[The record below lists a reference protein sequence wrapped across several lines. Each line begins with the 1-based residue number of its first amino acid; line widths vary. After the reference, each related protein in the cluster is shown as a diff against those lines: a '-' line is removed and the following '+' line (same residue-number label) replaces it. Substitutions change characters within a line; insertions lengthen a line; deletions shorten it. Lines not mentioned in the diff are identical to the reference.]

1 MAENRKMAFHDCSQL
16 DTAKRPSGKYELLF
30 GLEDRPPLLKM
41 LLYGAQWA
49 LLFLPMITV
58 SAGVVSSYLGFG
70 PAEETAFLGRILLIS
85 GGIMVLQ
92 TLFGHR
98 LPLLDGPSSVIM
110 LVLIA
115 LAPLGLASIS
125 GGFICGGILTALLG
139 FLGLFRYIKNLF
151 TDLVVG
157 VITSLIALSLIPFML
172 PLILGRSSGHPHGDP
187 SVLLVSALIMAT
199 MILFTYR
206 LKTIH
211 RTYSFLWA
219 IVLGAALM
227 MAIGK
232 FSLPDTASQTWFRFP
247 RPFWGPK
254 PELDAVSIATF
265 MIAYLAVV
273 ANEVGSIY
281 SIAEVVG
288 NENLESKL
296 HRGIGFTG
304 LGGAVSGVVP
314 TLGTVSYALSPGV
327 VFATRVGSR
336 FALTACGGIVLVAAL
351 CEKLNAFLAAIPLP
365 VVGAALMVAMG
376 SQLMVG
382 MSIVFRKK
390 GELSSRDYYVAGVP
404 LILGTA
410 ASILPQPF
418 LDLLPLWLRVMVG
431 NGMVVG
437 IVSVLLL
444 EHVLLRNGK
453 EHRRTEGEIPVKTG
467 TAGNKTDKDQNS
479 KV

>member
-1 MAENRKMAFHDCSQL
+1 MASYQHGKP
-16 DTAKRPSGKYELLF
+16 DTAKEPSGKYELLF
-30 GLEDRPPLLKM
+30 GLEDRPPLLKT

-70 PAEETAFLGRILLIS
+70 PTEETAFLGRILLVS
-85 GGIMVLQ
+85 GGIMLLQ

-110 LVLIA
+110 LVFIA
-115 LAPLGLASIS
+115 LAPLGPASIS

-139 FLGLFRYIKNLF
+139 FFGLFRHIKNLF

-172 PLILGRSSGHPHGDP
+172 PLILGQSGEHPDGDP
-187 SVLLVSALIMAT
+187 WVLLVSSVIMGA
-199 MILFTYR
+199 MVLFTYR

-211 RTYSFLWA
+211 RTYAFLWT
-219 IVLGAALM
+219 IVLGTVLM
-227 MAIGK
+227 MMIGK
-232 FSLPDTASQTWFRFP
+232 FSLPDTAAQTWFRFP

-254 PELDAVSIATF
+254 PAFEAVSIATF
-265 MIAYLAVV
+265 LIAYLAVL

-304 LGGAVSGVVP
+304 LGGAVSGFVP

-336 FALTACGGIVLVAAL
+336 FALTACGGIVLLAAL
-351 CEKLNAFLAAIPLP
+351 CEKLNVFLAAIPLP

-382 MSIVFRKK
+382 MSILFRKK
-390 GELSSRDYYVAGVP
+390 GELSLRDYYVAGVP

-418 LDLLPLWLRVMVG
+418 LDLLPLSLSVMVG

-444 EHVLLRNGK
+444 EHVLLRNRK
-453 EHRRTEGEIPVKTG
+453 RSRRTEREISVRND
-467 TAGNKTDKDQNS
+467 TADNNKTDKDQNS
-479 KV
+479 KG

>member
-1 MAENRKMAFHDCSQL
+1 MAFHETRQL
-16 DTAKRPSGKYELLF
+16 NTANAPSGKYGLLF
-30 GLEDRPPLLKM
+30 GLEDRPPLFKT

-70 PAEETAFLGRILLIS
+70 PLEETAFLGRILLVS

-125 GGFICGGILTALLG
+125 GGFICGGLLTALLG
-139 FLGLFRYIKNLF
+139 FLGLFRYIRNLF

-157 VITSLIALSLIPFML
+157 VITALIALSLIPFML
-172 PLILGRSSGHPHGDP
+172 PLTLGVSSEHPNGDP
-187 SVLLVSALIMAT
+187 SVFLVSAVIMAA
-199 MILFTYR
+199 MVLFTHR
-206 LKTIH
+206 LKTVH
-211 RTYSFLWA
+211 RTYSFLWT
-219 IVLGAALM
+219 IVLGTILM
-227 MAIGK
+227 MVIGK

-254 PELDAVSIATF
+254 PEFHAVSIATF
-265 MIAYLAVV
+265 LFAYLAVL

-304 LGGAVSGVVP
+304 LGGAVSGFVP
-314 TLGTVSYALSPGV
+314 TLGTVSYAISPGV

-336 FALTACGGIVLVAAL
+336 FALTACGGIVLLAAL
-351 CEKLNAFLAAIPLP
+351 CEKLNVFLAAIPLP

-382 MSIVFRKK
+382 MSIVFRNK
-390 GELSSRDYYVAGVP
+390 GELSSRDYYVAGLP

-410 ASILPQPF
+410 ASILPHQF
-418 LDLLPLWLRVMVG
+418 LELLPLSLRVIVG

-444 EHVLLRNGK
+444 EHVLLRNRNK
-453 EHRRTEGEIPVKTG
+453 PSDIEKKVPVNNG
-467 TAGNKTDKDQNS
+467 TAGNRTDNARNS